1 MRIIA
6 GSLGGRQFDSPGS
19 KQTHP
24 MSDKIRGALFNI
36 LGDISGLSLF
46 DPFAGSGAISLEAAS
61 RGVNRVVA
69 IDRDKQAYLIINK
82 NVETLGA
89 SGIIEVIHGNCLS
102 WSNNHKEARFDL
114 LVLDPPYDKV
124 LYSTLIKLS
133 IHVSPNGLL
142 VMSLPG
148 DEDNFV
154 LPGFEVVNK
163 KSYGDAKL
171 AFYRRIS

>member
-6 GSLGGRQFDSPGS
+6 GTLGGRQFESPGS

-46 DPFAGSGAISLEAAS
+46 DPFAGSGAVSLEAAS
-61 RGVNRVVA
+61 RGANRVVA

-82 NVETLGA
+82 NVQTLGI
-89 SGIIEVIHGNCLS
+89 SEIIEVIHGNSLS
-102 WSNNHKEARFDL
+102 WSNNHKDTKLDL
-114 LVLDPPYDKV
+114 VVLDPPYDKV

-133 IHVSPNGLL
+133 VHVAPAGLL
-142 VMSLPG
+142 VMSLPS
-148 DEDNFV
+148 DEDSFV